1 MFQSVTVK
9 SIAAV
14 AAAALVAGV
23 VAFLTSAVP
32 PAMAGPQGEGAVV
45 HQPQA
50 KGDRGSL
57 LVTGSA
63 CSSQSWPN
71 YDLNCQ
77 FDTRRPANKA
87 PTVRRVIALR

>member
-1 MFQSVTVK
+1 MFQSVLAK

-14 AAAALVAGV
+14 AAAALAAGV

-32 PAMAGPQGEGAVV
+32 PAMAGPQAKGAV
-45 HQPQA
+45 HQPLA
-50 KGDRGSL
+50 KGDRSPL
-57 LVTGSA
+57 LVTGPA
-63 CSSQSWPN
+63 CSLQSWPN

-77 FDTRRPANKA
+77 FDTRRPAHEA

>member
-32 PAMAGPQGEGAVV
+32 PAMAGPQVEGAI
-45 HQPQA
+45 HQPQG
-50 KGDRGSL
+50 KGDRSPL

-63 CSSQSWPN
+63 CSLQSWPN